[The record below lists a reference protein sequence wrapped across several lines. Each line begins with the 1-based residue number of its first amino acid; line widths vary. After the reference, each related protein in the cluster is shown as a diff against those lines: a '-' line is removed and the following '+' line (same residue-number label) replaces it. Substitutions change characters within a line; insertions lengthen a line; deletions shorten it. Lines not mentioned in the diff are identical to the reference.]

1 MRSIETKMLTSC
13 TVLDIH
19 VPCIIF
25 DGQWFKIKDETADG
39 KPLTIFRLQRN
50 HWAQTCAF
58 TKEEFLNKICNV
70 HKSVK
75 VRKGQQQNKH
85 VLILESHDRAYSK

>member
-1 MRSIETKMLTSC
+1 MLTSC

-19 VPCIIF
+19 VPCITF
-25 DGQWFKIKDETADG
+25 DGQWFKIKDETVDG
-39 KPLTIFRLQRN
+39 KLLTIFQLQRN

-58 TKEEFLNKICNV
+58 MKEELLNKICNV

-75 VRKGQQQNKH
+75 VRKRLQQNKH
-85 VLILESHDRAYSK
+85 FLILESHDRALKLPANETI